1 MKRMM
6 VLFLAAALA
15 LSLCA
20 CKKAEPHELT
30 GTWQTQWDLGG
41 EMSMAVEFLVHEN
54 GDFALTVNA
63 GDVLK
68 KLDELTQAMGQAGA
82 EVSEGVNQALGAMG
96 VDLEEIQRVLDF
108 LFPKKGDSGERKE
121 TATIQGR
128 CKTEDGKLYIS
139 LVKGLGLYGDTYVLY
154 AVEGDALTL
163 SMPENESQITKML
176 GGLLPITLQ
185 KTA

>member
-1 MKRMM
+1 MKRIF

-30 GTWQTQWDLGG
+30 GTWQTQWELGG
-41 EMSMAVEFLVHEN
+41 ELSVDVELLIQEN
-54 GDFALTVNA
+54 GDYALTVNA
-63 GDVLK
+63 GEVLK
-68 KLDELTQAMGQAGA
+68 KLDELTQVMEQAGA
-82 EVSEGVNQALGAMG
+82 EVSAGVDQALGAAG
-96 VDLEEIQRVLDF
+96 INLQGIQTVLDL
-108 LFPKKGDSGERKE
+108 LFPKNGDDGQRKE

-163 SMPENESQITKML
+163 SMPETDSQITQML
-176 GGLLPITLQ
+176 GGFLPVTLQ